1 MKKKMESVVAERDDL
16 DSRSPFDC
24 EGRSKSVF
32 ATRKRASNAHRVS
45 CCRGDV
51 HRNRA
56 LNDSLAI
63 ERSFATTRSEDARA
77 VGFLGRFI
85 DRPVFG
91 KLFWRRRIGR
101 NAAERQNVEV
111 SLLQQDLERLVSRG
125 ETPCLPLRLFS
136 VTTTVGR
143 FRKTRLHRHVD
154 ARLRGMRI
162 VDACERDEA
171 FSDACLA
178 FLSRRGC
185 GPGAG
190 DARRNIENESH
201 GKLLAAARSG
211 RLFHEKL
218 DVDAPTLCRAGL
230 VDVVLTEK
238 CGEETLNDHL
248 ASRLSSSSSSS
259 SSCLAETYLM
269 LVHALS
275 VFARHAV
282 SHNDLHSR
290 NVVIR
295 RVPPTVVSFGRNR
308 RFVTTVAPFVVDWD
322 LGRSDA
328 VKNPELEDYWFVGL
342 SDRANPLFDLYGL
355 VKTFLYH
362 HEAFCRWSAIGGT
375 RGIGGTVG
383 SSVEASRLATAFRE
397 LFEPA
402 KARHGW
408 LLEYEYRYRDDASQ
422 RTKTQRCVQQT
433 PYIPNRGSGKV
444 EKRWPSSVRELTPS
458 FSAIGDRLYA
468 LVERPLGPNDPI
480 PEDAT
485 TEREFF
491 FPDFFDLDS

>member
-1 MKKKMESVVAERDDL
+1 MNDKKNVEVVDEEDDL

-24 EGRSKSVF
+24 EGRAKSVL
-32 ATRKRASNAHRVS
+32 ATRRRALKSLRVS
-45 CCRGDV
+45 RCRGDAYSG
-51 HRNRA
+51 RA
-56 LNDSLAI
+56 FNDSLAI
-63 ERSFATTRSEDARA
+63 ERAFATTRSEDARA
-77 VGFLGRFI
+77 VGFFGRFL

-91 KLFWRRRIGR
+91 KVFWRRRIGR

-125 ETPCLPLRLFS
+125 TTSCLPFRLFS

-143 FRKTRLHRHVD
+143 FRKTRVHRHVD

-162 VDACERDEA
+162 VDACDKSEA
-171 FSDACLA
+171 FADECLA
-178 FLSRRGC
+178 FLATRVPSR
-185 GPGAG
+185 
-190 DARRNIENESH
+190 DARRVVERESH

-211 RLFHEKL
+211 RLFHERL

-238 CGEETLNDHL
+238 CGDETLDDYL
-248 ASRLSSSSSSS
+248 ASRPSISS
-259 SSCLAETYLM
+259 SSCLAEAYLM

-295 RVPPTVVSFGRNR
+295 RVPPTVVSFGRER

-322 LGRSDA
+322 LGRSDT

-362 HEAFCRWSAIGGT
+362 HEAFSRRDAIGGDE
-375 RGIGGTVG
+375 TVG

-402 KARHGW
+402 RARHGW

-433 PYIPNRGSGKV
+433 PYIPDRGSGKV

-468 LVERPLGPNDPI
+468 LVERPLSPNDPI

-485 TEREFF
+485 IEREYF
-491 FPDFFDLDS
+491 FPDFFDLES